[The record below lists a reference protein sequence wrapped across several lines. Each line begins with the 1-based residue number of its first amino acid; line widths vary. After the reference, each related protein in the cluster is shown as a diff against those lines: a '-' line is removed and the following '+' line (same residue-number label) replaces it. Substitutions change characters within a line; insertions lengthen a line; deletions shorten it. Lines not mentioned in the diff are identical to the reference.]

1 MNFDNDLML
10 FFRTIYEDS
19 ENMDECSAKVK
30 SAVAAVADKLDI
42 VRAELAVKMP
52 ATKLCED
59 GADMLMVL
67 YDREKDVENEPFEA
81 SFPLF
86 EGGFITVTFYSGNSN
101 GFDNEQRNIV
111 EIIANTVFIQF
122 NRVIMQELVTH
133 VIKTDIE
140 TGAATLDALI
150 NHAGMLIA
158 QNRIEDFSIIFFNI
172 HNFKY
177 VNKVLNYEQGDVVL
191 RNYTKTIYRNLSDGE
206 MITRLGGDNFVMLV
220 KKESLREY
228 IDMLS
233 FMNIR
238 YDDGKVSKDFIFS
251 ATIGYSSTVGIRYP
265 REVMARASIAYAAA
279 RRVGAGHVMEYSENI
294 KQELMKIQGV
304 LSNFMAGL
312 MAGEF
317 EVYYQ
322 PKVRIETK
330 EIFGAEA
337 LVRWHRKGRLSA
349 PVEFVPLLTNDGS
362 IIKLDYYV
370 LEEVCKWLRKR
381 IDMGFEPLRISVNFS
396 RKHLE
401 EKNMIG
407 NIVAL
412 IDKYEL
418 DHQLIEIELTESEDY
433 QNFEL
438 ITEIVNGLRAN
449 GIVTSMD
456 DFGTGFSS
464 LNMIKNVDL
473 QVIKIRKFPVG
484 CVQDNCK
491 QHKECMNKHGR
502 NNLNYRKYADI
513 KDYFFYQIIIFQQ
526 RVRSSNQRILEKEP
540 RHDSGYQIQNKRNSQ
555 ISCA

>member
-19 ENMDECSAKVK
+19 ADMDECSAKVK

-122 NRVIMQELVTH
+122 NRVVMQELVTH

-150 NHAGMLIA
+150 NYAGMLIA

-206 MITRLGGDNFVMLV
+206 MIARLGGDNFVMLV
-220 KKESLREY
+220 KNESLREY

-279 RRVGAGHVMEYSENI
+279 RRVGAGHVKCHHCQHQRRRRKILGRFLGEGRAAFVLRPDRVHLVRGGAGRKELPHAAGAHQRIGGQRGRRGISVARGYSVR
-294 KQELMKIQGV
+294 Q
-304 LSNFMAGL
+304 
-312 MAGEF
+312 AGE
-317 EVYYQ
+317 
-322 PKVRIETK
+322 
-330 EIFGAEA
+330 GAP
-337 LVRWHRKGRLSA
+337 G
-349 PVEFVPLLTNDGS
+349 
-362 IIKLDYYV
+362 
-370 LEEVCKWLRKR
+370 
-381 IDMGFEPLRISVNFS
+381 PLRCEAV
-396 RKHLE
+396 
-401 EKNMIG
+401 
-407 NIVAL
+407 
-412 IDKYEL
+412 
-418 DHQLIEIELTESEDY
+418 
-433 QNFEL
+433 
-438 ITEIVNGLRAN
+438 
-449 GIVTSMD
+449 
-456 DFGTGFSS
+456 
-464 LNMIKNVDL
+464 
-473 QVIKIRKFPVG
+473 P
-484 CVQDNCK
+484 
-491 QHKECMNKHGR
+491 
-502 NNLNYRKYADI
+502 
-513 KDYFFYQIIIFQQ
+513 
-526 RVRSSNQRILEKEP
+526 
-540 RHDSGYQIQNKRNSQ
+540 QIQIGCRQ
-555 ISCA
+555 DLEIHPD

>member
-19 ENMDECSAKVK
+19 ADMDECSAKVK

-86 EGGFITVTFYSGNSN
+86 EGGFIIVTFYSGNSN

-122 NRVIMQELVTH
+122 NRVVMQELVTH

-150 NHAGMLIA
+150 NYAGMLIA

-206 MITRLGGDNFVMLV
+206 MIARLGGDNFVMLV
-220 KKESLREY
+220 KNESLREY

-251 ATIGYSSTVGIRYP
+251 ATIGYSSTVGI
-265 REVMARASIAYAAA
+265 
-279 RRVGAGHVMEYSENI
+279 
-294 KQELMKIQGV
+294 
-304 LSNFMAGL
+304 
-312 MAGEF
+312 
-317 EVYYQ
+317 
-322 PKVRIETK
+322 
-330 EIFGAEA
+330 
-337 LVRWHRKGRLSA
+337 
-349 PVEFVPLLTNDGS
+349 
-362 IIKLDYYV
+362 
-370 LEEVCKWLRKR
+370 
-381 IDMGFEPLRISVNFS
+381 
-396 RKHLE
+396 
-401 EKNMIG
+401 
-407 NIVAL
+407 
-412 IDKYEL
+412 
-418 DHQLIEIELTESEDY
+418 
-433 QNFEL
+433 
-438 ITEIVNGLRAN
+438 
-449 GIVTSMD
+449 
-456 DFGTGFSS
+456 
-464 LNMIKNVDL
+464 
-473 QVIKIRKFPVG
+473 
-484 CVQDNCK
+484 
-491 QHKECMNKHGR
+491 
-502 NNLNYRKYADI
+502 
-513 KDYFFYQIIIFQQ
+513 
-526 RVRSSNQRILEKEP
+526 
-540 RHDSGYQIQNKRNSQ
+540 
-555 ISCA
+555 

>member
-1 MNFDNDLML
+1 MNFDNDWML

-19 ENMDECSAKVK
+19 ADMDECSAKVK

-150 NHAGMLIA
+150 NYAGMLIA

-265 REVMARASIAYAAA
+265 REVMARASIAYSAA

-401 EKNMIG
+401 EKDMIG

-473 QVIKIRKFPVG
+473 QVIKIDKSFIPLEKDYEGKDKDLIMFYYIIKMVKKLGKETIAEGVETEQQLDYLREVG
-484 CVQDNCK
+484 CDAVQGFVFDK
-491 QHKECMNKHGR
+491 PLPAAE
-502 NNLNYRKYADI
+502 
-513 KDYFFYQIIIFQQ
+513 F
-526 RVRSSNQRILEKEP
+526 EK
-540 RHDSGYQIQNKRNSQ
+540 RLACGYN
-555 ISCA
+555 

>member
-67 YDREKDVENEPFEA
+67 YDREKDVENKPFEA

-111 EIIANTVFIQF
+111 EIIANTVFTQF

-150 NHAGMLIA
+150 NYAGMLIA

-220 KKESLREY
+220 KNESLREY

-265 REVMARASIAYAAA
+265 REVMARASIAYSAA
-279 RRVGAGHVMEYSENI
+279 RRV
-294 KQELMKIQGV
+294 
-304 LSNFMAGL
+304 
-312 MAGEF
+312 
-317 EVYYQ
+317 
-322 PKVRIETK
+322 
-330 EIFGAEA
+330 GAEA
-337 LVRWHRKGRLSA
+337 LVRWHRKGRISA
-349 PVEFVPLLTNDGS
+349 PVEFVPFLTNDGS

-438 ITEIVNGLRAN
+438 IKEIVNGLRAN

-473 QVIKIRKFPVG
+473 QVIKIDKSFIPLEKDYEGKDKDLIMFYYIIKMVKKLGKETIAEGVETEQQLDYLREVG
-484 CVQDNCK
+484 CDAVQGFVFDK
-491 QHKECMNKHGR
+491 PLPAAE
-502 NNLNYRKYADI
+502 
-513 KDYFFYQIIIFQQ
+513 F
-526 RVRSSNQRILEKEP
+526 EK
-540 RHDSGYQIQNKRNSQ
+540 RLACGYN
-555 ISCA
+555 

>member
-19 ENMDECSAKVK
+19 ADMDECSAKVK

-67 YDREKDVENEPFEA
+67 YDGEKDVENEPFEA

-122 NRVIMQELVTH
+122 NRVVMQELFTH

-150 NHAGMLIA
+150 NYAGMLIA

-206 MITRLGGDNFVMLV
+206 MIARLGGDNFVMLV

-265 REVMARASIAYAAA
+265 REVMARASIAYSAA
-279 RRVGAGHVMEYSENI
+279 RRVGAGHVIEYSENI

-337 LVRWHRKGRLSA
+337 LVRWHRKGRLSP

-407 NIVAL
+407 NI
-412 IDKYEL
+412 
-418 DHQLIEIELTESEDY
+418 
-433 QNFEL
+433 
-438 ITEIVNGLRAN
+438 GLRAN

-473 QVIKIRKFPVG
+473 QVIKIDKSFIPLEKDYEGKDKDLIMFYYIIKMVKKLGKETIAEGVETEQQLDYLREVG
-484 CVQDNCK
+484 CDAVQGFVFDK
-491 QHKECMNKHGR
+491 PLPAAE
-502 NNLNYRKYADI
+502 
-513 KDYFFYQIIIFQQ
+513 F
-526 RVRSSNQRILEKEP
+526 EK
-540 RHDSGYQIQNKRNSQ
+540 RLACGYN
-555 ISCA
+555 